1 MMKRLIDVIISC
13 LMLILLS
20 PIYLIITIL
29 VFFDLG
35 CPVIY
40 KQRYPGLNEKPFTL
54 YRFKTMNCKVDENGR
69 LLPPDERLTKLGRF
83 LKSYSLDDL
92 PEFYNVLIGDM
103 SLVGPRPVLIRS
115 ITSKSRQQMKRHSV
129 RPGMTGWS
137 QLHGQKNLTWDEKY
151 ALDLYYIE
159 HQTLRFDFKIIF
171 KSLLLLFTCKRKK
184 TSLSD

>member
-1 MMKRLIDVIISC
+1 MKRLIDVIISC

-20 PIYLIITIL
+20 PMYLMIAIL

-35 CPVIY
+35 WPIIY
-40 KQRYPGLNEKPFTL
+40 KQRYPGLNEKLFTL
-54 YRFKTMNCKVDENGR
+54 YRFKTMNHKVDENGR

-92 PEFYNVLIGDM
+92 PEFYNVLVGDM

-115 ITSKSRQQMKRHSV
+115 IPSKSRQQVKRHSV

-137 QLHGQKNLTWDEKY
+137 QLQGQGQLTWDEKY

-159 HQTLRFDFKIIF
+159 HQTLWFDFKIMV
-171 KSLLLLFTCKRKK
+171 KSLVLLWIGKRKK
-184 TSLSD
+184 TSLND